1 MIGNPNWFQRRKWGG
16 WGLSPASWQGW
27 VYIGVFVAL
36 MLGTNYLPFAAQ
48 TNLLILGGIGI
59 VLVVDTLSMMM
70 HLKQDE
76 RERIHEAIAERNALW
91 AILLVLV
98 IGVAYEAARNA
109 VLSGVPTVDPV
120 IIAALVVGLI
130 TKAGSNYY
138 LDRKD

>member
-16 WGLSPASWQGW
+16 WGLSPATWQGW
-27 VYIGVFVAL
+27 AYIGVFVGL

>member
-16 WGLSPASWQGW
+16 WGLSPATWQGW
-27 VYIGVFVAL
+27 AYIGVFVTL
-36 MLGTNYLPFAAQ
+36 MMGTNYLPFSAQ
-48 TNLLILGGIGI
+48 TNLLVLGAIGI
-59 VLVVDTLSMMM
+59 ILVVDTLSMMM

-76 RERIHEAIAERNALW
+76 RERIHEAIAERNTLW

-120 IIAALVVGLI
+120 IIAALVAGLI
-130 TKAGSNYY
+130 AKAATNYY

>member
-1 MIGNPNWFQRRKWGG
+1 
-16 WGLSPASWQGW
+16 
-27 VYIGVFVAL
+27 